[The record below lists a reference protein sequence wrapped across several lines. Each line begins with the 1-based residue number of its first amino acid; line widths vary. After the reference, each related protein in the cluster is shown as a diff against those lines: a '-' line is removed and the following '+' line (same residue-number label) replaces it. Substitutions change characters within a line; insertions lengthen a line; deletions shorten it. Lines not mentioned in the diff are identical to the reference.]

1 MIPLYENY
9 IQFLNDEIKDKKLI
23 PVKFNWQDWWVI
35 KGRKRFES
43 LKQQNRLNTDQL
55 FYDEIEMDYLSE
67 WLKSRGL

>member
-9 IQFLNDEIKDKKLI
+9 IKFLNDEIKEKQLI
-23 PVKFNWQDWWVI
+23 PVKFEWHDWWI
-35 KGRKRFES
+35 AKSRKRFES
-43 LKQQNRLNTDQL
+43 LREQNRLNTDQL